1 MKISALKK
9 RVNMSNNSEIIKLYK
24 KHENYVLISV
34 EKLRQNIFKSICH
47 TVNLLKILGNFANE
61 LKVVNITPLFRK
73 EDPLDKTNHR
83 PIIILPTVS
92 KIFEIILFS
101 QLQRF
106 SNKFLS
112 PLLCG
117 FRKGYSTQYVLI
129 NLLQKWQKCL
139 HASDRIV

>member
-1 MKISALKK
+1 
-9 RVNMSNNSEIIKLYK
+9 MSNDHPNCINECTKQK
-24 KHENYVLISV
+24 E
-34 EKLRQNIFKSICH
+34 
-47 TVNLLKILGNFANE
+47 FANE
-61 LKVVNITPLFRK
+61 LKVVNIMPIFRK

-112 PLLCG
+112 LLLCG

-139 HASDRIV
+139 DASVRIV

>member
-1 MKISALKK
+1 
-9 RVNMSNNSEIIKLYK
+9 MSNDHPNCINECTKQK
-24 KHENYVLISV
+24 E
-34 EKLRQNIFKSICH
+34 
-47 TVNLLKILGNFANE
+47 FANE
-61 LKVVNITPLFRK
+61 LKVVNIMPIFRK

-139 HASDRIV
+139 DASVKIV

>member
-1 MKISALKK
+1 
-9 RVNMSNNSEIIKLYK
+9 MSNDHPNCINECTKQK
-24 KHENYVLISV
+24 E
-34 EKLRQNIFKSICH
+34 
-47 TVNLLKILGNFANE
+47 FANE
-61 LKVVNITPLFRK
+61 LKVVNIMPIFRK

-139 HASDRIV
+139 DASVRMV

>member
-1 MKISALKK
+1 
-9 RVNMSNNSEIIKLYK
+9 MSNDHPNCINECTKQK
-24 KHENYVLISV
+24 E
-34 EKLRQNIFKSICH
+34 
-47 TVNLLKILGNFANE
+47 FANE
-61 LKVVNITPLFRK
+61 LKVVNITPIFRK

-106 SNKFLS
+106 SKEFLS

-129 NLLQKWQKCL
+129 NLLQEWQKCL
-139 HASDRIV
+139 DASDRTV

>member
-1 MKISALKK
+1 
-9 RVNMSNNSEIIKLYK
+9 MSNDHPNCINECTKQK
-24 KHENYVLISV
+24 E
-34 EKLRQNIFKSICH
+34 
-47 TVNLLKILGNFANE
+47 FANE
-61 LKVVNITPLFRK
+61 LKVVNIMPIFRK
-73 EDPLDKTNHR
+73 ENPLDKTNHR

-117 FRKGYSTQYVLI
+117 FRKGYITQYVLI

-139 HASDRIV
+139 DASGRIV

>member
-1 MKISALKK
+1 MPI
-9 RVNMSNNSEIIKLYK
+9 
-24 KHENYVLISV
+24 
-34 EKLRQNIFKSICH
+34 
-47 TVNLLKILGNFANE
+47 
-61 LKVVNITPLFRK
+61 FRK

-139 HASDRIV
+139 DASVRMV